1 MSPEPKPPEPPS
13 ILRAEGC
20 AAGRGWRG
28 CARCAGGG
36 SRARAS
42 TPAAAPPRA
51 PAPAPAP
58 AIPAAPP
65 RALGATSGSK
75 APMAPAREVTP
86 RHVMAAPRPSLT
98 SGAVPRRSRRGS
110 REGGAQGVRAGR
122 ALRPGWS
129 LAPRSAAR
137 AWVGLRWLGR
147 SPEVPVS
154 GGAELAVLEA
164 GRPQYVLRR
173 C

>member
-1 MSPEPKPPEPPS
+1 MVGALSPEPKPPEPPS

-65 RALGATSGSK
+65 RALGATSGSE
-75 APMAPAREVTP
+75 APMAPAGEVTP
-86 RHVMAAPRPSLT
+86 RHVMVAPRPLVTSEVCLAAAEPQGIT
-98 SGAVPRRSRRGS
+98 GGRRAGNMRQTRSSAGLQARRPGSRLGPGWASAGSGALPRF
-110 REGGAQGVRAGR
+110 
-122 ALRPGWS
+122 P
-129 LAPRSAAR
+129 
-137 AWVGLRWLGR
+137 
-147 SPEVPVS
+147 
-154 GGAELAVLEA
+154 
-164 GRPQYVLRR
+164 
-173 C
+173 